1 MTGDEMERAIDFLLQ
16 GQANHEAR
24 LGALTERVGE
34 LTGTVNQLSE
44 TVNQLTEQVAGT
56 NRLMQFHAETQTN
69 FIQIVTRHIETQVE
83 INASLRASIKQGEV
97 KISQADVKI
106 KQADAKIKQAEMRI
120 NQEGVRLNQADAKI
134 TRTDTR
140 LDRLEALVERYIEG
154 RSNGQ
159 G

>member
-24 LGALTERVGE
+24 LGE
-34 LTGTVNQLSE
+34 
-44 TVNQLTEQVAGT
+44 LTEQIAET
-56 NRLMQFHAETQTN
+56 NRIVRLNAETQTQ
-69 FIQIVTRHIETQVE
+69 FIQLVTRHIEAQGE
-83 INASLRASIKQGEV
+83 INASLRASISQAV
-97 KISQADVKI
+97 VRINQADVKI
-106 KQADAKIKQAEMRI
+106 KQADVKIKQADTRI
-120 NQEGVRLNQADAKI
+120 NQADVKI

-140 LDRLEALVERYIEG
+140 LDRLEALVERYLEG

>member
-1 MTGDEMERAIDFLLQ
+1 MTGDEMERAIEFLLQ

-24 LGALTERVGE
+24 LGE
-34 LTGTVNQLSE
+34 LTDKI
-44 TVNQLTEQVAGT
+44 NQLTEQVAET
-56 NRLMQFHAETQTN
+56 NKVVQLHAETQTQ

-83 INASLRASIKQGEV
+83 INASLRASIN
-97 KISQADVKI
+97 QAEARI
-106 KQADAKIKQAEMRI
+106 KQADAKIKQADVKIKQAEVRI
-120 NQEGVRLNQADAKI
+120 NQEGLRINQADAKI

>member
-24 LGALTERVGE
+24 LGALTERVDQ
-34 LTGTVNQLSE
+34 LTGTVNQLA
-44 TVNQLTEQVAGT
+44 EQVAET

-83 INASLRASIKQGEV
+83 INASLRASIKQDEV
-97 KISQADVKI
+97 KINQADVKI
-106 KQADAKIKQAEMRI
+106 KQADAKIKQAELRI
-120 NQEGVRLNQADAKI
+120 NQEGVRINQADARI
-134 TRTDTR
+134 THTDTR